1 MITGAIGAGIAFIIA
16 FVLTF
21 VLRFED
27 QPNPETATEKTATDK
42 MVAPVKRI
50 KKTKLF

>member
-27 QPNPETATEKTATDK
+27 QPNPETATEKQ
-42 MVAPVKRI
+42 
-50 KKTKLF
+50 KLIRWWHL

>member
-27 QPNPETATEKTATDK
+27 QPNPETATEN
-42 MVAPVKRI
+42 RN
-50 KKTKLF
+50 

>member
-27 QPNPETATEKTATDK
+27 QPNPETETEKNSN
-42 MVAPVKRI
+42 
-50 KKTKLF
+50 